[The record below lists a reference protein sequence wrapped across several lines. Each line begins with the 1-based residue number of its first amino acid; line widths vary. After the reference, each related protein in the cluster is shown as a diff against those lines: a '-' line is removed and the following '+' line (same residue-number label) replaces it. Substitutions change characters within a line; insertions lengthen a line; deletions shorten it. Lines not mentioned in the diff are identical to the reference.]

1 MYTFLDLLIIVVM
14 VLVAVSLLALALLF
28 LSRNEK
34 VRRVCL
40 YVVAA
45 LGVYMG
51 YVGTRINWPGFTSQV
66 ILAVVMALIAVGAV
80 VVERLHKGQEKQFKL
95 ARAMAA
101 VSLVV
106 GMVNAFMV

>member
-1 MYTFLDLLIIVVM
+1 MLTSLDLMIIVVM
-14 VLVAVSLLALALLF
+14 VLAAASLLALALLF

-34 VRRVCL
+34 VRRICL
-40 YVVAA
+40 YVTAA

-51 YVGTRINWPGFTSQV
+51 YVGTQINWPGYTSYV
-66 ILAVVMALIAVGAV
+66 IVAVVMALVAVGAV
-80 VVERLHKGQEKQFKL
+80 VVERLYKGQEKQFKL

-106 GMVNAFMV
+106 GMVNALFI